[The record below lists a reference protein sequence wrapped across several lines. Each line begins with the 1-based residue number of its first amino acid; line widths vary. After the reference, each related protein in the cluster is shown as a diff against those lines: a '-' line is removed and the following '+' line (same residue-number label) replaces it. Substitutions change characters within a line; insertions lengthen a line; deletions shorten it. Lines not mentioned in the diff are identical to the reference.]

1 MFYGRSRTLCLRP
14 AVVGLT
20 YPRSCRQR
28 SSAVERARRTGAAL
42 VEFACVAPIMILFT
56 IGLIEMGRMTMVKQL
71 LTNISREGS
80 RLATLPGASSDGVR
94 SQVEALLSGSH
105 IRGATVTLSPELL
118 SSASAGNLVTVSIA
132 VESEKVSW
140 LPTPIFM
147 AGKSIS
153 AATSMRRESL

>member
-1 MFYGRSRTLCLRP
+1 
-14 AVVGLT
+14 
-20 YPRSCRQR
+20 
-28 SSAVERARRTGAAL
+28 
-42 VEFACVAPIMILFT
+42 VEFACVAPIMMLFT

-80 RLATLPGASSDGVR
+80 RLATLPGASSEGVR
-94 SQVEALLSGSH
+94 SQVEALLNGSH
-105 IRGATVTLSPELL
+105 IQGASVTLSPELL
-118 SSASAGNLVTVSIA
+118 STDSAGNLVTVSIS
-132 VESEKVSW
+132 VESERVSW